1 MSLKLQ
7 GESKLV
13 IKFKVNSISKLPV
26 PIVTAQR
33 EGKKLD
39 SKKTKERTMQNLD
52 LMMPG
57 ETSRRET
64 EKKGPGWQQCRRE

>member
-1 MSLKLQ
+1 MSLELQ

-26 PIVTAQR
+26 PIVTAQT

-39 SKKTKERTMQNLD
+39 SKKTKERAMQNLD
-52 LMMPG
+52 LMVPG
-57 ETSRRET
+57 EMSRWET

>member
-57 ETSRRET
+57 ETSCWET

>member
-13 IKFKVNSISKLPV
+13 IKFKVSSISKLPV

-57 ETSRRET
+57 ETSHWEI

>member
-1 MSLKLQ
+1 MSLELQ

-26 PIVTAQR
+26 PIVTAQT
-33 EGKKLD
+33 EGKKSD
-39 SKKTKERTMQNLD
+39 SKKTKERAMQNLD
-52 LMMPG
+52 LMVPG
-57 ETSRRET
+57 EMSRWET

>member
-1 MSLKLQ
+1 MSLELQ

-26 PIVTAQR
+26 PIVTAQT

-39 SKKTKERTMQNLD
+39 SKKTKERAMQNLD
-52 LMMPG
+52 LMVSG
-57 ETSRRET
+57 EMSRWET